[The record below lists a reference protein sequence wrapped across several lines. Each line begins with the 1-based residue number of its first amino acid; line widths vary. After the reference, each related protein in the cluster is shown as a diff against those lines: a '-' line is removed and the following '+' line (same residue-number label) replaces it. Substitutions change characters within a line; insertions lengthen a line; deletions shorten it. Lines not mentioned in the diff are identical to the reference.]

1 MPRDVMWCNVL
12 YILICTYI
20 YIYIHMY
27 IYKYY
32 RYTCTDEPCFHGSWA
47 WWQVVEGILPMS
59 QLWGQSSNTVAIEE
73 RWWFAHWGNVTI
85 HHICFY
91 MANTTFYLIWKI
103 HPAFG
108 FWSCGFHLN
117 LLGLFECYNFII
129 DVPLERMPLHIK
141 PVYPCCSHHNRLCT
155 WMFVPS
161 IRLTLVGLD
170 PFASAWPKKYHV
182 YCVCVC
188 QCCCIFVPWCDV
200 IICPFPL
207 HRKTLIIRCTLQTN
221 DINQGNQWF
230 VFPEMWCF
238 VDNNDQQWLFKCYNR
253 SVVWI
258 IWGTSV
264 RIFPGHAGG
273 RAYDA
278 GRLAT
283 TWLRPWWSIGCW
295 FNRDMMKI
303 YGNISI

>member
-1 MPRDVMWCNVL
+1 MWCGVM
-12 YILICTYI
+12 YCISWFVH
-20 YIYIHMY
+20 IYIHIY

-47 WWQVVEGILPMS
+47 WWVNPAILWPKKDD
-59 QLWGQSSNTVAIEE
+59 GPIEE
-73 RWWFAHWGNVTI
+73 TWQSTGFVWKCWVNLPNEIAIYNWDNDQQNHWVKRGTQHFQTI
-85 HHICFY
+85 HHIYAF
-91 MANTTFYLIWKI
+91 TWQIQLFIWSERYTRL
-103 HPAFG
+103 FG

-238 VDNNDQQWLFKCYNR
+238 VDNNDQQ
-253 SVVWI
+253 
-258 IWGTSV
+258 
-264 RIFPGHAGG
+264 
-273 RAYDA
+273 
-278 GRLAT
+278 
-283 TWLRPWWSIGCW
+283 
-295 FNRDMMKI
+295 
-303 YGNISI
+303 